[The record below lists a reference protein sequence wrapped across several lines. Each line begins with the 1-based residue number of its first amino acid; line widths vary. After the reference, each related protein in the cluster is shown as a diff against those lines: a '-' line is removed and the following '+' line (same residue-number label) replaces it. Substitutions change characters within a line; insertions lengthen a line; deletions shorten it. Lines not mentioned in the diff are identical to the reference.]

1 MHSISTLSLVTVLML
16 TAACASGPRPGHEP
30 PPPNAVTLDDA
41 GIRAAIVGRTLQ
53 TRSMGGESVTQ
64 TFKADGTSVFTMG
77 TERFV
82 ERWRV
87 ADGQICIDS
96 PGYPRECD
104 VVKQAAQGL
113 WFLDGKTGKLQN
125 HYQVVP

>member
-1 MHSISTLSLVTVLML
+1 MHPLSTLSLAFVLML

-41 GIRAAIVGRTLQ
+41 GIRAALVGKTLQ
-53 TRSMGGESVTQ
+53 TLSQRGEVVTQ
-64 TFKADGTSVFTMG
+64 TFNADGTSVFTIG
-77 TERFV
+77 SERLV
-82 ERWRV
+82 EHWRV

-104 VVKQAAQGL
+104 VVKQAPEGL
-113 WFLDGKTGKLQN
+113 WFLDGKTGAVQN

>member
-1 MHSISTLSLVTVLML
+1 MHPLSTLSLAFVLML

-41 GIRAAIVGRTLQ
+41 GIRAALVGKTLQ
-53 TRSMGGESVTQ
+53 TFSQRGEAVTQ
-64 TFKADGTSVFTMG
+64 TFNADGTSAFTMG
-77 TERFV
+77 SERLV
-82 ERWRV
+82 EHWRV

-96 PGYPRECD
+96 PRYPRECD
-104 VVKQAAQGL
+104 VVKQAPEGL
-113 WFLDGKTGKLQN
+113 WFLDGKTGALQN